1 MPIGPDPPWAA
12 RRLLGRIEGMGI
24 PSLAYTGTPYD
35 RAPDRRRDPRWTATV
50 LAGPGT
56 RVMPFWRDRCLLS
69 SDGGPVVV
77 TGAAGQ
83 ALAQTATQL
92 VLLGMDGGSAT
103 FAADLSDLPEA
114 DAVRAAAA
122 AGTADVR
129 ALARALPIAES
140 APLAYGRGMLYWH
153 RHQRFCGT
161 CGARADSRDGGHL
174 RVCTGA
180 DCGRELFP
188 RIEPAVIMLV
198 EAPGPPPRCLLA
210 RHHGAGPDNFS
221 LLAGFVEIGE
231 SLEGTVRRELAEEA
245 GVTVGEVTYQ
255 GSQGWPF
262 PAGLMIGF
270 RARAVDDRIGVD
282 DNELLEARWFTREDV
297 VRRIVDGPGSGPPDS
312 IGGWLLR
319 SWAFEPEGADQPS
332 AS

>member
-1 MPIGPDPPWAA
+1 V
-12 RRLLGRIEGMGI
+12 RIQA
-24 PSLAYTGTPYD
+24 LAYTDTPYD
-35 RAPDRRRDPRWTATV
+35 RVPERRRDPRWTATA
-50 LAGPGT
+50 LARPGA
-56 RVMPFWRDRCLLS
+56 RVMPFWRDRCLVS
-69 SDGGPVVV
+69 SGGGPVVV
-77 TGAAGQ
+77 TGAAG
-83 ALAQTATQL
+83 AAVAEAAAQL
-92 VLLGMDGGSAT
+92 VLLGVDLLGVDGGSAT

-114 DAVRAAAA
+114 DAVRIAGA

-129 ALARALPIAES
+129 TLAVALPVAES
-140 APLAYGRGMLYWH
+140 ATLAYGRGMLHWH
-153 RHQRFCGT
+153 RHQRFCGS
-161 CGARADSRDGGHL
+161 CGAPADSRDGGHL
-174 RVCTGA
+174 RVCTAA

-198 EAPGPPPRCLLA
+198 EAPGPRPRCLLA

-231 SLEGTVRRELAEEA
+231 SLEGTVRREVAEEA

-262 PAGLMIGF
+262 PAGLMAGF
-270 RARAVDDRIGVD
+270 RAWAVDDRIGVD
-282 DNELLEARWFTREDV
+282 GKELAEARWFTREEV

-312 IGGWLLR
+312 IGGWLMR
-319 SWAFEPEGADQPS
+319 SWAFEPEGDQPG